1 MDAKK
6 KYSDEDQKEK
16 KDFTVR
22 LGKSLFV
29 LILVYAGF
37 VFGNATATKQPP
49 PLDSAF
55 LLCGG
60 QAQGSGKDE
69 EGRCDILRDKNFN
82 ARLYADLWKQIHES
96 YVHQPIDD
104 RALFYGSLKGMVSA
118 LGDPYSNLF
127 TPDEAQDFE
136 REISGSFEG
145 IGAQIGIKK
154 NVLTII
160 APLQNSPAELAGLRA
175 GDKIY
180 KINDVET
187 SGLGLDQAVLLI
199 RGQKG
204 TSVQLTVLRGEE
216 KDFREISVTRD
227 EIEVDSVTW
236 KMLDE
241 RVAFITLTHFN
252 EGTDRDFAKT
262 AKEVLAKNPRALILD
277 LRNNP
282 GGLLPVSLDIAG
294 FWISGDTVVIQKDS
308 HGDEMKS
315 NSPRNRADFA
325 GLKTIVLINKGSASA
340 AEILA
345 GALQDYGFATLVG
358 EKTFGKGSVQDYHLL
373 EDEVAL
379 KITIAEWLTP
389 KGRSIDK
396 EGISPD
402 IQIELTDED
411 FDNDKDP
418 QLDKAIELFK

>member
-1 MDAKK
+1 MDAEK
-6 KYSDEDQKEK
+6 EHGVHEEKEK
-16 KDFTVR
+16 KDFTAR
-22 LGKSLFV
+22 LGKYLFL

-37 VFGNATATKQPP
+37 VLGSATATKQALPA
-49 PLDSAF
+49 DSKPSV
-55 LLCGG
+55 CGD
-60 QAQGSGKDE
+60 QAQGSGSA
-69 EGRCDILRDKNFN
+69 GNGQCDILQDKNFN
-82 ARLYADLWKQIHES
+82 IQLYADLWKQIHES
-96 YVHQPIDD
+96 YVRQPIDD
-104 RALFYGSLKGMVSA
+104 QALFYGSLKGMVSA

-136 REISGSFEG
+136 REISGNFEG

-180 KINDVET
+180 KINEAEA
-187 SGLGLDQAVLLI
+187 SGLGLEQAVMLI

-204 TSVQLTVLRGEE
+204 TSVHLTVLRGEE
-216 KDFREISVTRD
+216 KDFREIAVTRD
-227 EIEVDSVTW
+227 EIEIDSVTW
-236 KMLDE
+236 EMRDGGI
-241 RVAFITLTHFN
+241 AYINLTHFN
-252 EGTDRDFAKT
+252 EGTDRDFTKT
-262 AKEVLAKNPRALILD
+262 AKEVLAKKPRALILD

-308 HGDEMKS
+308 RGNEMKS

-345 GALQDYGFATLVG
+345 GALKDYGLATLVG

-373 EDEVAL
+373 ENDVAL

-396 EGISPD
+396 EGIEPD
-402 IQIELTDED
+402 VPAELTDAD

-418 QLDKAIELFK
+418 QLDKALELLK